1 MRQTIKKFAWLITSV
16 LSISSLEAKSY
27 QNKDVPVLLKADEV
41 VHHKDIG
48 LLVARGHVEASNETM
63 TLYADTLT
71 YNQSLE
77 KISATGH
84 VRIHDEKGNILF
96 LEYAELSEDFKQGL
110 IDNIKML
117 LSDNSRLAAL
127 QGRRDKDRESVL
139 SYGTYSPCHIC
150 KSKPEKPPLWQ
161 IKAEEVIWDEQKE
174 DIIYKNAF
182 LEMFGFPVAYTPYL
196 SHPAPNVKRR
206 SGILA
211 PIIAVSSD
219 LGPLLGLPYYW
230 VIDDTKDFTITP
242 VYVGKTNLLLSA
254 EYRQRF
260 KFGEFD
266 ISGSITRGDVIL
278 KNDPS
283 SERKRQFRGHLF
295 AHLKYN
301 INNNLRTTLQIER
314 ATDQTFLKRFGFMGL
329 GNKSVLTT
337 KANLEGF
344 YGRSYFSFE
353 NYRFQGLRTDDRDAT
368 TPLILPVLNAEY
380 ISPSSYLGEEW
391 RFKFNALN
399 LHRREGNSVRR
410 LSSEANV
417 HIPLISSWG
426 NVYDVGAKIR
436 TDLYNSVMED
446 SATRARNEDTTGRFL
461 PQFFANW
468 RFPMIKATEK
478 NHFMIEPVA
487 GVVAGTQSGLN
498 PKIPI
503 EDASFEYSIFNFD
516 SESRFAG
523 LDIIDGGTRFNYGAN
538 FDSDTNDF
546 GKANFFMGQSFSIQK
561 PKAFLQNTGLDN
573 RLGDFV
579 AGIRYN
585 FEDWLD
591 FRSRALLDRNTWTTK
606 RHEFMIKFG
615 QPVLNIS
622 STYTLLPKQDFF
634 NITRKTEQL
643 GLLINT
649 QINEN
654 WSGNLNSI
662 RELGSGGG
670 SLSHGVSL
678 TYSDECFIFSASLSK
693 NFYRD
698 RDLKPGTTIFFRLVF
713 KNIGEVS
720 QRTTMNNNDISDPL
734 ASERRR
740 LFGVF

>member
-1 MRQTIKKFAWLITSV
+1 
-16 LSISSLEAKSY
+16 
-27 QNKDVPVLLKADEV
+27 
-41 VHHKDIG
+41 
-48 LLVARGHVEASNETM
+48 
-63 TLYADTLT
+63 
-71 YNQSLE
+71 
-77 KISATGH
+77 
-84 VRIHDEKGNILF
+84 
-96 LEYAELSEDFKQGL
+96 
-110 IDNIKML
+110 
-117 LSDNSRLAAL
+117 
-127 QGRRDKDRESVL
+127 
-139 SYGTYSPCHIC
+139 
-150 KSKPEKPPLWQ
+150 
-161 IKAEEVIWDEQKE
+161 
-174 DIIYKNAF
+174 
-182 LEMFGFPVAYTPYL
+182 
-196 SHPAPNVKRR
+196 
-206 SGILA
+206 
-211 PIIAVSSD
+211 
-219 LGPLLGLPYYW
+219 
-230 VIDDTKDFTITP
+230 
-242 VYVGKTNLLLSA
+242 
-254 EYRQRF
+254 
-260 KFGEFD
+260 
-266 ISGSITRGDVIL
+266 
-278 KNDPS
+278 ND
-283 SERKRQFRGHLF
+283 H
-295 AHLKYN
+295 
-301 INNNLRTTLQIER
+301 LRTTLQFER
-314 ATDQTFLKRFGFMGL
+314 ATDQTYLKRFGFMGL

-344 YGRSYFSFE
+344 YGRSYFSLE

-380 ISPSSYLGEEW
+380 IAPSSCLGEEW

-399 LHRREGNSVRR
+399 LNRREGDSVRR

-417 HIPLISSWG
+417 HLPLISSWG
-426 NVYDVGAKIR
+426 NVYDIGAKMR
-436 TDLYNSVMED
+436 TDLYNSVIMD
-446 SATRARNEDTTGRFL
+446 PTTRASDENTTGRFL

-478 NHFMIEPVA
+478 NHFMVEPVA
-487 GVVAGTQSGLN
+487 GVVVGTQSGPN

-503 EDASFEYSIFNFD
+503 EDASIEYSIYNFD

-523 LDIIDGGTRFNYGAN
+523 LDIVDGGTRFNYGAN
-538 FDSDTNDF
+538 FDSDTKDY
-546 GKANFFMGQSFSIQK
+546 GKANIFMGQSVSIQK

-573 RLGDFV
+573 RLGDVV

-591 FRSRALLDRNTWTTK
+591 LRSRALLDRTTWTTK

-615 QPVLNIS
+615 QPVLNLS
-622 STYTLLPKQDFF
+622 STYTLLPKQEFF

-643 GLLINT
+643 GLLLNT

-670 SLSHGVSL
+670 SLSHGVSV
-678 TYSDECFIFSASLSK
+678 TYSDECFIFSASISK

-740 LFGVF
+740 LLGIF